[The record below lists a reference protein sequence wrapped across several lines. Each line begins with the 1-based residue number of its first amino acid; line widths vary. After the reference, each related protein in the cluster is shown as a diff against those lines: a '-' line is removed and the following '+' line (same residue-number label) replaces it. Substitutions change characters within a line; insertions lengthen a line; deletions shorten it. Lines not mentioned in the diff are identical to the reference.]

1 MRVLGVVCGPHK
13 MGNTAL
19 LVRRVLE
26 GAEERGYEAELICL
40 SDLQIN
46 PLSESPGGLYG
57 VSFPKDDMERVYR
70 ALERMDVLVLGTPI
84 YYDHV
89 SARTKI
95 FIDRLHYYDHPET
108 KEHFPKNARAV
119 LVITYE
125 WDNPEAYDGVLE
137 WLKKTLE
144 HYWKMRVVATLKA
157 EGTTK
162 RPVAEREDLLERAK
176 EIGLNL

>member
-1 MRVLGVVCGPHK
+1 MRVLGIVCGPHR

-26 GAEERGYEAELICL
+26 GAEERGYETELICL

-46 PLSESPGGLYG
+46 PLSEGPEDPYG
-57 VSFPKDDMERVYR
+57 VSFPKDGMEKVYR
-70 ALERMDVLVLGTPI
+70 ALERMDVLVFGTPI

-89 SARTKI
+89 SSRAKL
-95 FIDRLHYYDHPET
+95 FIDRLYYYNQPTVRER
-108 KEHFPKNARAV
+108 FPRGARAV
-119 LVITYE
+119 LIITYE
-125 WDNPEAYDGVLE
+125 WDNPEAYEEVLE
-137 WLKKTLE
+137 WLKRTLE

-157 EGTTK
+157 EGTRK
-162 RPVAEREDLLERAK
+162 RPVAGREDLLKKAK

>member
-1 MRVLGVVCGPHK
+1 MRVLGVVCGPHR

-26 GAEERGYEAELICL
+26 GAEEKGYETELICL
-40 SDLQIN
+40 SDLQIS
-46 PLSESPGGLYG
+46 PLSEGPGGLYE
-57 VSFPKDDMERVYR
+57 VSFPKDDMEKVYR

-95 FIDRLHYYDHPET
+95 FIDRLYYYNHPDA
-108 KEHFPKNARAV
+108 KKRFPRNGRAV

-137 WLKKTLE
+137 WLKRTLE
-144 HYWKMRVVATLKA
+144 HYWKLRVVATLKA